1 MADRNFDDLA
11 PRFARNIYGSHK
23 GRVRL
28 EVLKRDLCDYV
39 PLFQNLAGV
48 EVLDMG
54 AGQGHFSLGLAEQ
67 GAHVHLCDVSEKML
81 AMAKERWQEICE
93 AQAQAGMPT
102 IGSATFTQC
111 ALQQLPAKGYPLVL
125 GHAVLE
131 WLEDPRQGF
140 GYLVDSV
147 ATGGYL
153 SVIVYNAHGLAFK
166 NLLRGNFKKF
176 DRNNFKAFKGSLTP
190 ISPLTPEQLMQWGNE
205 LKLELVGFSGIRV
218 FQDYILDK
226 SIREADPDGL
236 LVKELEYSRLE
247 PFRNMARYLHFVF
260 KRP

>member
-28 EVLKRDLCDYV
+28 EVLKRDFADFLPWCA
-39 PLFQNLAGV
+39 NLSNID
-48 EVLDMG
+48 VLDLG

-67 GAHVHLCDVSEKML
+67 GANVHLCDLSEKML
-81 AMAKERWQEICE
+81 AMAKARWEEMCNESKPQGT
-93 AQAQAGMPT
+93 AR
-102 IGSATFTQC
+102 FTQC
-111 ALQQLPAKGYPLVL
+111 ALQNMPVKEDGYPLVL

-131 WLEDPRQGF
+131 WMEQPRLGF
-140 GYLVDSV
+140 ECLVNALAS
-147 ATGGYL
+147 GGCL
-153 SVIVYNAHGLAFK
+153 SVIAYNAHGLAFK

-190 ISPLTPEQLMQWGNE
+190 ISPLTPEQLALWGSE
-205 LKLELVGFSGIRV
+205 LGLEVVGFSGIRV

-226 SIREADPDGL
+226 NIREADPENL
-236 LVKELEYSRLE
+236 LIKELEYSRLE
-247 PFRNMARYLHFVF
+247 PFKSMARYLHFIF
-260 KRP
+260 KKPNS